1 MSSGQFLD
9 LVSFGWGVTFE
20 QALERLQDPGLE
32 PGRVIASSHDLALVR
47 AGCGEL
53 WCRPTGRF
61 RVESEAE
68 NAVPCA
74 GDWVALRRYPDG
86 SGGALEALLP
96 RTSVLTRAEAGGRD
110 RISGG
115 RGRAQALAANV
126 DFVFLLMGLDA
137 NYNPA
142 RMERLVAVGWAS
154 GAQPVV
160 VLTKSDLVDDPDS
173 YARAI
178 EASAPGVPVRWL
190 SAISGDGLAAVR
202 ALIAP
207 GTTSVLIGSSGVGK
221 STLLNRFAGEQ
232 LRRTAEVRAD
242 DGRGRHTTSLRE
254 LFLLPGGGC
263 LIDTPGLREVGLAQ
277 DDGSLDMAF
286 SDVAALAVHCRF
298 RDCTHHAEPG
308 CAVKEALVAGTLSP
322 ERYESYLRL
331 RREAQF
337 AAARSDDR
345 LRREREQR
353 NKAIA
358 KWARSFAKNSDKRG

>member
-1 MSSGQFLD
+1 MSSRQFND
-9 LVSFGWGVTFE
+9 LVSFGWSGAFE
-20 QALERLQDPGLE
+20 QMLEALQDSGLE
-32 PGRVIASSHDLALVR
+32 PGRVAAASHDLALVQ
-47 AGCGEL
+47 ATGGEL

-61 RVESEAE
+61 RVESEAD
-68 NAVPCA
+68 NLVPCA

-86 SGGALEALLP
+86 SGGAIEALLP
-96 RTSVLTRAEAGGRD
+96 RRSVLTRAQAGGRD
-110 RISGG
+110 RSSGG
-115 RGRAQALAANV
+115 PSRAQALAANV

-178 EASAPGVPVRWL
+178 EAFAPGVPVHWL
-190 SAISGDGLAAVR
+190 SSVSGQGLAAVR

-207 GTTSVLIGSSGVGK
+207 GTTSVVIGSSGVGK

-232 LRRTAEVRAD
+232 LRRTAEVRAA

-263 LIDTPGLREVGLAQ
+263 LIDTPGLREVGLAE
-277 DDGSLDMAF
+277 DDGSLDLAF
-286 SDVAALAVHCRF
+286 SDVAALAAGCRF

-308 CAVKEALVAGTLSP
+308 CAVKEALAAGTLSSD
-322 ERYESYLRL
+322 RYESYLKL
-331 RREAQF
+331 RSEAQF

-353 NKAIA
+353 SKAIA
-358 KWARSFAKNSDKRG
+358 RFARSFYKASDKRG